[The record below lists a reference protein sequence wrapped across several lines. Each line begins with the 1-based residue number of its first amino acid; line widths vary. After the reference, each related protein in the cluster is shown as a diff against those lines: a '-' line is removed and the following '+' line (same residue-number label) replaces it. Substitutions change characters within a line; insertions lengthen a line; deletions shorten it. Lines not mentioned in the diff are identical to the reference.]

1 MKYQTEI
8 QMRIEDVVTD
18 RLGYRPSNELG
29 LSDSRYLTHDGQR
42 DAATLRAHLGAMD
55 FVCSGEG
62 PILSELELYKW
73 QMDFIREQSE
83 EGPKVYRRYFRT
95 RRQVNKALSAADK
108 DPAYKQQEMDRL
120 LRLTNMCALRIALAD
135 IEEGKPVSAYVV

>member
-8 QMRIEDVVTD
+8 QMRIEDIVTD
-18 RLGYRPSNELG
+18 RLGYRPSNELDQFDNG
-29 LSDSRYLTHDGQR
+29 YATSDGQR

-55 FVCSGEG
+55 FVCSGEDT
-62 PILSELELYKW
+62 ILSELELYKW

-83 EGPKVYRRYFRT
+83 KNSKVYRRYFRT

-108 DPAYKQQEMDRL
+108 EPAYKQQEMDRL
-120 LRLTNMCALRIALAD
+120 LRLTSRYALKIALRD
-135 IEEGKPVSAYVV
+135 IEEGRPVSAYVV